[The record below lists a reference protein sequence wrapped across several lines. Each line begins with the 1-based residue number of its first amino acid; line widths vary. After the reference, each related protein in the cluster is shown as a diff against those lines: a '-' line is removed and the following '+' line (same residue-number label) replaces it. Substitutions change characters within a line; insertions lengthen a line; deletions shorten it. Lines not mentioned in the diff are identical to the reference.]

1 MARLNEPAAA
11 PTETIESRERSSAAV
26 LLSGTSLTFDT
37 VKRKFMRQNRD
48 IARANSTQSLRI
60 RNLENET
67 SRLLAENLGLRGQ
80 ILQLQGELEN
90 GRSQRIAQHT
100 GVVKSQLEA
109 KLLEIGALLSG
120 LGEAPSPQKKSRQS
134 GKVSRASPATSPDQ
148 KNWKNI
154 CNLGEAVAGQEGR
167 LPPILENKSYPRR
180 TLEYITPQSLGGRK
194 LTV

>member
-1 MARLNEPAAA
+1 
-11 PTETIESRERSSAAV
+11 
-26 LLSGTSLTFDT
+26 
-37 VKRKFMRQNRD
+37 MRQNRD

-80 ILQLQGELEN
+80 ILQLQAELEN
-90 GRSQRIAQHT
+90 GKAQRIAEHT
-100 GVVKSQLEA
+100 GIVKSQLEQ

-120 LGEAPSPQKKSRQS
+120 LGERPSPKRKSRQS
-134 GKVSRASPATSPDQ
+134 GKITRASPATSPDQ

-154 CNLGEAVAGQEGR
+154 CTLSEAVAGQEGR
-167 LPPILENKSYPRR
+167 LPPILENKTYPRR
-180 TLEYITPQSLGGRK
+180 TLEYFTHQMYTKPL